1 MYDYSDGF
9 YIRPEFVPKP
19 EVLPSGFDIN
29 TISVITSVLKFW
41 GFEVLLIL
49 VLRMVMKIGLL

>member
-41 GFEVLLIL
+41 GFE
-49 VLRMVMKIGLL
+49 G